1 MESIGGNLD
10 IRVERL
16 ISIKELSKLQS
27 IGGSFRVYDGSF
39 TSFEGMEKLTNI
51 KGDFEINGELYY
63 LESFKGLSGL
73 QSIGGSF
80 KIITTN
86 GLNSLVSFEGLEN
99 LTNIGGNFDISGLR
113 ALASFKGL
121 ENLISIGGNFDI
133 NRIPH
138 SFKGL
143 GNLASIGGNFEIN
156 GTTDS
161 FEGLENLASIGG
173 NFKINNATDSFEGL
187 ENLTNIG
194 GNFEVRGN
202 RLTSFKGLDK
212 LKQIDGDF
220 NIDYMNSSS
229 SFEGL
234 SSLESIGGDFIA
246 TPYNTTTIYI
256 KVENHLSHLTTVG
269 GNMEI
274 WINTYNDSSKE
285 IFNVNFSSL
294 ESVGGSLSL
303 SGGYSSYGTLSLP
316 LLQATGGECSFN
328 RFDLIDLPNLESIN
342 GALEISYVNSIG
354 TLDKLKSV
362 GDITISYC
370 RYLYDFCNWVPVL
383 TDYNG
388 MFSVSNCGYNP
399 TKYQILNGEC
409 SQTPENS
416 WIILHLLSVPPP
428 GGRYFL
434 PFPHNCPH

>member
-1 MESIGGNLD
+1 M
-10 IRVERL
+10 
-16 ISIKELSKLQS
+16 
-27 IGGSFRVYDGSF
+27 
-39 TSFEGMEKLTNI
+39 
-51 KGDFEINGELYY
+51 
-63 LESFKGLSGL
+63 
-73 QSIGGSF
+73 
-80 KIITTN
+80 
-86 GLNSLVSFEGLEN
+86 
-99 LTNIGGNFDISGLR
+99 
-113 ALASFKGL
+113 
-121 ENLISIGGNFDI
+121 ISIGGNFDI

-143 GNLASIGGNFEIN
+143 ENLASIGGNFEIN
-156 GTTDS
+156 G
-161 FEGLENLASIGG
+161 
-173 NFKINNATDSFEGL
+173 ATDSFEGL

-229 SFEGL
+229 SSFEGL

-274 WINTYNDSSKE
+274 RIETYDYSSQE
-285 IFNVNFSSL
+285 TFDANFSSL

-303 SGGYSSYGTLSLP
+303 MGSSSRQNGTLSLP
-316 LLQATGGECSFN
+316 LLQAIGGECSFEY
-328 RFDLIDLPNLESIN
+328 FYLIDFPNLESIN
-342 GALEISYVNSIG
+342 GALEISSVNSIG

-362 GDITISYC
+362 GDITIRDCYD
-370 RYLYDFCNWVPVL
+370 LYDFCNWIPVL

-409 SQTPENS
+409 SQTPAN
-416 WIILHLLSVPPP
+416 
-428 GGRYFL
+428 
-434 PFPHNCPH
+434 